1 MIYILGGEGFVGSA
15 YARLLRELDEPFIVV
30 TRANYGSLRGSA
42 CSVLINAN
50 GNSRKFLATRDP
62 LRDFDASVRSVAASL
77 EDFRAQRYIFLSS
90 GDVYPDTSSREA
102 TREDTPIDLSR
113 VSRYGLHKYIAE
125 QLVRSVH
132 PAWLVVR
139 MGGFV
144 GPGLK
149 KNAIFD
155 MLTGDP
161 VWLSPESELQ
171 FISTD
176 SAARLVWGLVQSGAL
191 REVVNLGAEGLL
203 HLGEFHRMVES
214 ASSFKPGAP
223 TVRYKLSL
231 ERLRRLS
238 GKPLPRTA
246 DCVSEFAMAVRT
258 GRITLTDKIAAC

>member
-42 CSVLINAN
+42 CDVLVNAN
-50 GNSRKFLATRDP
+50 GNSRKFVAIREP

-77 EDFRAQRYIFLSS
+77 EDFKAKRYVFLSS
-90 GDVYPDTSSREA
+90 GDVYPNTSSPEE
-102 TREDTPIDLSR
+102 TCEDAPIDLSL
-113 VSRYGLHKYIAE
+113 VSRYGLHKYLAE

-132 PAWLVVR
+132 PAWLTVR

-176 SAARLVWGLVQSGAL
+176 NAARLVWALVQSGL
-191 REVVNLGAEGLL
+191 QREVVNLGAEGVLQ
-203 HLGEFHRMVES
+203 LGEFHRAIGS
-214 ASSFKPGAP
+214 ASVFKPGAP
-223 TVRYKLSL
+223 TVRYELSL

-238 GKPLPRTA
+238 GKPLPRTW
-246 DCVSEFAMAVRT
+246 DCVSDFAMAVRG
-258 GRITLTDKIAAC
+258 GRIRLAEKIAAC